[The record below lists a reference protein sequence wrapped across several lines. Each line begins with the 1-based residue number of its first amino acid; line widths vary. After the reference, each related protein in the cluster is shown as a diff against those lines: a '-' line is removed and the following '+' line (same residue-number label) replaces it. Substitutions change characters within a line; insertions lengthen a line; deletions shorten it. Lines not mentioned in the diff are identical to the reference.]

1 MIYFIR
7 YKNTKDFK
15 MRILLTSLLF
25 SISFNVLANVTIYRW
40 VDENDVVHFSQN
52 QPSTGSYTELTMDNA
67 QTSNSEKDNSAT
79 SSTDSLLVNAD
90 KKEDSISKSKTSNTA
105 EKCDEARK
113 NLATLT
119 DFNRVRFVNSDGET
133 QILNEEEQKEQ
144 ILINKERI
152 NLYCK
157 SSSAK

>member
-1 MIYFIR
+1 
-7 YKNTKDFK
+7 

-40 VDENDVVHFSQN
+40 VDENNVVHFSQN
-52 QPSTGSYTELTMDNA
+52 QPSTDNYTELKMDNT
-67 QTSNSEKDNSAT
+67 QPSNTEKKKSSTSNTDN
-79 SSTDSLLVNAD
+79 LLVNSD
-90 KKEDSISKSKTSNTA
+90 KKEDDISKSQINNTA
-105 EKCDEARK
+105 EKCDEAKK
-113 NLATLT
+113 NLVTLT

-144 ILINKERI
+144 ILINKELV

-157 SSSAK
+157 SSSVK